1 MRSQNIKIFVISTLI
16 TLALPFCSNAATI
29 FIAPESKD
37 VKVGDTFSVLI
48 DTDSQGISIN
58 AATADINF
66 DNSLLSVQSV
76 GFSNS
81 IFTIWPEEPSYSNI
95 NGNIHFSGGIYSP
108 GWTGSVGPILRATFK
123 AKAVG
128 QAKLAVM
135 NASVLA
141 NDGVGT
147 NVLNNSFGSS
157 INITKALPVVEK
169 QISNTKSITAST
181 TEIVVLI
188 SQIPVISN
196 LPDQLTEGAAL
207 SFNVNNATSSQTLL
221 YIQKGKNNPEISQ
234 LDMNSDFTY
243 RSPVTSGYYKIWA
256 RNILPGGVMSTS
268 SDISYVEVINPN
280 TVDIIGYNISY
291 RSIIILLSII
301 SLTLLVFWSV
311 TITFYLKLK
320 HKKVVKNKVVVK

>member
-1 MRSQNIKIFVISTLI
+1 MRSQNIKIFVISAFI
-16 TLALPFCSNAATI
+16 IFSLPFFSNAATL
-29 FIAPESKD
+29 FVAPESKD

-48 DTDSQGISIN
+48 DVNSQGVAIN
-58 AATADINF
+58 AATADMTF
-66 DNSLLSVQSV
+66 DNSLLSVQSI

-81 IFTIWPEEPSYSNI
+81 IFSIWPEEPSYSNTT
-95 NGNIHFSGGIYSP
+95 GNIHFSGGLYSP
-108 GWTGSVGPILRATFK
+108 GWNGSTGAILRVTFK

-128 QAKLAVM
+128 QSTLTLK
-135 NASVLA
+135 NGSVLA
-141 NDGVGT
+141 NDGIGT
-147 NVLNNSFGSS
+147 NVLTNSVGASV
-157 INITKALPVVEK
+157 NISKALPVVEK

-196 LPDQLTEGAAL
+196 LPDQLTEGAVL
-207 SFNVNNATSSQTLL
+207 SFNVSSAVSSQTLL

-256 RNILPGGVMSTS
+256 RNVSAGGVMSTS

-280 TVDIIGYNISY
+280 TINIIRYNISH
-291 RSIIILLSII
+291 RSIIIILLII